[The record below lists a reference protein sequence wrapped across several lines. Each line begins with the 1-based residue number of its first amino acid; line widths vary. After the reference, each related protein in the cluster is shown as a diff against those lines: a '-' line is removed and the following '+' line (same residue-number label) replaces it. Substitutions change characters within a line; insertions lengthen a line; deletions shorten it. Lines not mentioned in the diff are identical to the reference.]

1 MGRVWLVACSVGP
14 SVERGDTNAMGTRG
28 LSLKNHEVGE
38 QRRALGRAARPLGS
52 LARSLTACAAGAQRP
67 LTVVLLLQLVASAVL
82 VGVMAVRSPIN
93 AHPDEVLHFGAGQYF
108 REHWLPSPVGAPETA
123 TTYSRYGISYLDEA
137 DIVYWAFGKAAA
149 LGKGLGLAPSAAMR
163 WFQVSLYWGLVA
175 WMIFRARTFTP
186 ALGFLLLTPQVWY
199 VFSYINGDALPFALL
214 TVVLVE
220 LSWPDSG
227 VRSFLNGAPA
237 RPSVGVFVVGGLIG
251 LLALSKLNYLV
262 SLAFV
267 GWVLLWLRSEV
278 RRWKRTALVVLT
290 TGAIALPWATYHSWV
305 NDFHTGQKIVEQAE
319 KVAAP
324 DMKPSAQARPT
335 SFRSMA
341 LRAKGVSLWDV
352 LMTLDWVGLSF
363 RSFCGLY
370 GWMTIEAPSWLYR
383 VFGGLYAGLLA
394 ILILPAAL
402 RGSRRAWLLLSG
414 VLVCTTLV
422 LAQSAYRSWV
432 FDFQGQGRYLFPILP
447 MLFFCWRQC
456 ETTAMRS
463 PALVVAA
470 LLGGLGLL
478 SFALIGLGSLA

>member
-1 MGRVWLVACSVGP
+1 MRAQDLN
-14 SVERGDTNAMGTRG
+14 VEQP
-28 LSLKNHEVGE
+28 EIGE
-38 QRRALGRAARPLGS
+38 RLGAPGRRALRATS
-52 LARSLTACAAGAQRP
+52 RSSVAHTVDWERALTA
-67 LTVVLLLQLVASAVL
+67 VLLLQLVASAVL

-93 AHPDEVLHFGAGQYF
+93 AHPDEVLHLGAGHYF
-108 REHWLPSPVGAPETA
+108 REHWLPPPVGAPETA

-149 LGKGLGLAPSAAMR
+149 LGNGLRLAPSTAMR
-163 WFQVSLYWGLVA
+163 LFQVSLYWGLVT
-175 WMIFRARTFTP
+175 WMIFRATTFTP

-220 LSWPDSG
+220 LGWPDSS
-227 VRSFLNGAPA
+227 VRSFLNGARA
-237 RPSVGVFVVGGLIG
+237 RPGAGVFVVGALLG
-251 LLALSKLNYLV
+251 LLALSKRNYLV
-262 SLAFV
+262 SIAFV
-267 GWVLLWLRSEV
+267 GWVSLWLRGEV
-278 RRWKRTALVVLT
+278 RQWKRAALLALIA
-290 TGAIALPWATYHSWV
+290 GAIALPWATYQSWV

-335 SFRSMA
+335 SFPFMA

-370 GWMTIEAPSWLYR
+370 GWMSIAAPSWLYH
-383 VFGGLYAGLLA
+383 VFGGLYASLLA

-402 RGSRRAWLLLSG
+402 RGSRSAWLLLSG
-414 VLVCTTLV
+414 ALVCAMLV

-447 MLFFCWRQC
+447 MLFFSWRQC
-456 ETTAMRS
+456 DATALRL
-463 PALVVAA
+463 PALVVAV